1 MRIPAWTSL
10 SCSQGRSTSASES
23 RSTSCQ
29 LCTGPTFAARIALR
43 DKALRESQGPV
54 FGPPNRPR
62 PRSRSVNRAR
72 FRTPLPLNES
82 KEPEKFPKIFAS
94 TQYRPSVPTQPN
106 TSRSSSGPEPM
117 STSTLS
123 QDSSTL
129 STECDLDAFSFDSE
143 TSVDASPNNAGK
155 VNESVKKE
163 VNEKKK
169 ETYGVVAL
177 RNPNT
182 VAICMPSRIIRELPP
197 KASLEISD
205 TNGSLDKHTP
215 SAPSSAFS
223 DSLKKLRTMA
233 GIIKVREI

>member
-1 MRIPAWTSL
+1 
-10 SCSQGRSTSASES
+10 
-23 RSTSCQ
+23 
-29 LCTGPTFAARIALR
+29 
-43 DKALRESQGPV
+43 
-54 FGPPNRPR
+54 
-62 PRSRSVNRAR
+62 
-72 FRTPLPLNES
+72 
-82 KEPEKFPKIFAS
+82 
-94 TQYRPSVPTQPN
+94 
-106 TSRSSSGPEPM
+106 M

-143 TSVDASPNNAGK
+143 TSVDASPNDAGK

-177 RNPNT
+177 RNPKYCCDLHAFSYNQR
-182 VAICMPSRIIRELPP
+182 VAAQGVSRN
-197 KASLEISD
+197 SN

-223 DSLKKLRTMA
+223 DSLKRLRTMA
-233 GIIKVREI
+233 GIIKDSPKDAPSVKRINMNANFKAASATKAVKVGKPLQRMRSSRSATSVVSTRSKKLLLACKL